1 MNEWVKNFI
10 ISLGLLIV
18 SILNIYRASSPYV
31 TSPLKKYYI
40 GFFIVFG
47 VIALIG
53 CLLSVIIFTV
63 NKIKLKR
70 EK

>member
-1 MNEWVKNFI
+1 MNKWVRNFI

-31 TSPLKKYYI
+31 TSPIRKYYI
-40 GFFIVFG
+40 GFFIAFG
-47 VIALIG
+47 IVATIW

-63 NKIKLKR
+63 DKIKLKK

>member
-1 MNEWVKNFI
+1 MNKWVRNFI

-31 TSPLKKYYI
+31 TSPIRKYYI
-40 GFFIVFG
+40 GFFIAFSM
-47 VIALIG
+47 IATIW